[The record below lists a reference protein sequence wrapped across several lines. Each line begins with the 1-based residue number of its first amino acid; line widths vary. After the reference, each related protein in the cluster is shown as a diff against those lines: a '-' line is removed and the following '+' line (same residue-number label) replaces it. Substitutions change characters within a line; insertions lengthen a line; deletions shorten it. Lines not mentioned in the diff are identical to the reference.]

1 MDQFTQDV
9 QEIVGTKP
17 YFGMYTEHGNNVVAA
32 LVKHAKHYSLS
43 WPELYAEMARLSQND
58 ETLEEMMDTMVREI
72 VYDSM
77 GYTTNFYI

>member
-9 QEIVGTKP
+9 QEIVGNKP

>member
-9 QEIVGTKP
+9 QEIVGNKP

-32 LVKHAKHYSLS
+32 LVKHAKQYSLS
-43 WPELYAEMARLSQND
+43 WPELYAEMSRMAHND
-58 ETLEEMMDTMVREI
+58 ETLSEMTDTMVREM
-72 VYDSM
+72 VYDRM